1 MSGASPADATR
12 NTCPAARVGM
22 AFPNRRFFMRRLTA
36 LCAAFRHCA
45 VCHQNRQPAK
55 AAFHVIKWSGND
67 LCQVWNDSV
76 ATKPWPSDYKVVS
89 RPHKTLDGALAV
101 KAGLIKRGVCKI

>member
-1 MSGASPADATR
+1 
-12 NTCPAARVGM
+12 
-22 AFPNRRFFMRRLTA
+22 MRRLTA

>member
-1 MSGASPADATR
+1 
-12 NTCPAARVGM
+12 
-22 AFPNRRFFMRRLTA
+22 MRRLTA

-67 LCQVWNDSV
+67 LCQVWDDSV

-89 RPHKTLDGALAV
+89 RPHKTLEGTLAV
-101 KAGLIKRGVCKI
+101 KAGLISAASARSEHFVALNFPCVEEGR

>member
-1 MSGASPADATR
+1 M
-12 NTCPAARVGM
+12 
-22 AFPNRRFFMRRLTA
+22 
-36 LCAAFRHCA
+36 
-45 VCHQNRQPAK
+45 
-55 AAFHVIKWSGND
+55 IKWSGND